1 MDHLAGSL
9 TKIAG
14 FRGTSCNV
22 DMAEY
27 LIRRINGKKSPEVE
41 RAVVALKNMKS
52 SALEMIQLLDPGDF
66 EPRGPRFFH
75 QRVATARACRAK
87 TQKDP

>member
-1 MDHLAGSL
+1 MDRLAGSL

-52 SALEMIQLLDPGDF
+52 SVLEMIQLLDPATLK
-66 EPRGPRFFH
+66 RSWTSFFSTSGWRR
-75 QRVATARACRAK
+75 QGLSVDAK
-87 TQKDP
+87 DS